1 MSPVEIGLRL
11 TPDRALE
18 FATLLLAT
26 TIFEVGSQPLRRRFW
41 RSSTSRSPHPTN
53 APSRSTCRPS
63 TSSKRRLSTSSKQA
77 PFGQGGQHEGDRLSY
92 WPFFIFVAT

>member
-1 MSPVEIGLRL
+1 MSPVEISLGL

-18 FATLLLAT
+18 FATLLARDDDFRARLAT
-26 TIFEVGSQPLRRRFW
+26 APEEVLEEFDITI
-41 RSSTSRSPHPTN
+41 SSSDE
-53 APSRSTCRPS
+53 RPFTVNVPPKHVVEAALVNVVEAS
-63 TSSKRRLSTSSKQA
+63 